1 MKYDSA
7 SALLATRSTLRRQ
20 DTLLAL
26 ATGFVALITGAT
38 VILWAGGA
46 GWELIPGAAV
56 PYLLIGAVVMARIDR
71 YHPHDRFGIANA
83 ITLSRA
89 VINCLLIGLL
99 VEHDTLFTFWGERA
113 DWLFFAAAVVSLSLD
128 GVDGAAARR
137 QGLTSR
143 FGARFDMEIDALLL
157 MLLAVAAIAL
167 GKVGA
172 WVLLI
177 GTTYYLFMAARA
189 LVPRLRRDLPESM
202 RRKAVCV
209 LQGAVLIALVTP
221 FITGIAATALALTA
235 LVALAWSFTVDII
248 WLMARWR

>member
-7 SALLATRSTLRRQ
+7 FALLATSSTLRRH

-26 ATGFVALITGAT
+26 ATGLVALVTTAT
-38 VILWAGGA
+38 VILWAGGF
-46 GWELIPGAAV
+46 GWLLLPGAIL
-56 PYLLIGAVVMARIDR
+56 PYLVIAGVAAARIDR
-71 YHPHDRFGIANA
+71 HHPHDRFGLANA
-83 ITLSRA
+83 VTLARA

-99 VEHDTLFTFWGERA
+99 VEYRTLFSSWGDWA
-113 DWLFFAAAVVSLSLD
+113 DWLFLAAALLSLALD
-128 GVDGAAARR
+128 GVDGMLARR
-137 QGLTSR
+137 QGLSSR

-157 MLLAVAAIAL
+157 MLLAVAAFAL
-167 GKVGA
+167 GKAGI

-189 LVPRLRRDLPESM
+189 VIPRLRRDLPESM

-221 FITGIAATALALTA
+221 FIDGMAATALALTA
-235 LVALAWSFTVDII
+235 LVALAWSFAVDII
-248 WLMARWR
+248 WLAARRR

>member
-1 MKYDSA
+1 MKYDTA
-7 SALLATRSTLRRQ
+7 SAIPATTATLRRQ

-26 ATGFVALITGAT
+26 ATGFVALVTAAT
-38 VILWAGGA
+38 VILWAGDF
-46 GWELIPGAAV
+46 GWALIPGAVV
-56 PYLLIGAVVMARIDR
+56 PYIAIASVVFARIDR
-71 YHPHDRFGIANA
+71 FHPHDRFGAANA
-83 ITLSRA
+83 VTLSRA

-99 VEHDTLFTFWGERA
+99 VEHRTLFSHWGDWA
-113 DWLFFAAAVVSLSLD
+113 DWLFLAAALVSLALD
-128 GVDGAAARR
+128 GVDGMLARR
-137 QGLTSR
+137 QGLSSR

-167 GKVGA
+167 DKVGP

-189 LVPRLRRDLPESM
+189 MLPGLRADLPDSL

-221 FITGIAATALALTA
+221 FIDGITATLLAVTALL
-235 LVALAWSFTVDII
+235 ALAWSFAVDIT
-248 WLMARWR
+248 WLAARRR